1 MVAIQLAEGRGR
13 SRWRGQ
19 SKGNLRNTVGCHLGD
34 RRLVRPPSYLVVGG
48 GTRRVIMCRRQL
60 PPVATG
66 HDRSGLFPGRF
77 GGEGSLSAPGPGWP
91 FSRLDATSSVQ
102 GLTARP

>member
-1 MVAIQLAEGRGR
+1 MQRADGRGR
-13 SRWRGQ
+13 SGWRGR
-19 SKGNLRNTVGCHLGD
+19 SRGNLRNTVGCHLGD
-34 RRLVRPPSYLVVGG
+34 RRLARPPSYLVVGG

-66 HDRSGLFPGRF
+66 HDRSGLLPGRF
-77 GGEGSLSAPGPGWP
+77 GGEDSRSAPGPGWL
-91 FSRLDATSSVQ
+91 LDRPDAAASVQ